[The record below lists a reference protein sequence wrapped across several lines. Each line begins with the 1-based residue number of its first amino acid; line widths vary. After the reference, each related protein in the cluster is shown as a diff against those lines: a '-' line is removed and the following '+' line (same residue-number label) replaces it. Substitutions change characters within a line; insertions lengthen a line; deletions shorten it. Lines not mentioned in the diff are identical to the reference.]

1 MGQTAGRYICPSDK
15 VLHTTGTVQDG
26 QMLRYP
32 ASKLDCDTRTPK
44 MKCCPNTPARQVPR
58 VINEY
63 ARDVARRLMRTK
75 AFLKSRDERNGGL
88 QYLTAGAGIPSVIP
102 RSATLPYR
110 PTAQSAKSS
119 SSVPRLGN
127 AKFR

>member
-1 MGQTAGRYICPSDK
+1 MTAYSHAVTSVGTDGGALHLSERQSAAHHRNGAGRPN
-15 VLHTTGTVQDG
+15 
-26 QMLRYP
+26 
-32 ASKLDCDTRTPK
+32 ASLSRL
-44 MKCCPNTPARQVPR
+44 TPARQVPR

-63 ARDVARRLMRTK
+63 AQDVARRLMRTK